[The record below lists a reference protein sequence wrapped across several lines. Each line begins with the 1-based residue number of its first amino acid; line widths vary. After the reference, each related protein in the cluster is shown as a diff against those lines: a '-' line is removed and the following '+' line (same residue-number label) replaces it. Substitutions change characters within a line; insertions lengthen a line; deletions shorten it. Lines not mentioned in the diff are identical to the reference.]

1 MKGLVVLVLLLI
13 MASLGKALVSMTQGG
28 GTEQALKTAQA
39 LTARITLSVG
49 LFALLF
55 AAYHFG
61 WITPHGKL

>member
-1 MKGLVVLVLLLI
+1 
-13 MASLGKALVSMTQGG
+13 MTQGSG
-28 GTEQALKTAQA
+28 AEQALKTAQA